1 MTSPADPKFP
11 GPAIAL
17 SAYRAI
23 HSQLVDYLEVTH
35 PETRA
40 YVIKQMRGRRTFD
53 EMWLAI
59 CAKRIRVDV
68 FLDDDD
74 PELVALEVSVIAGD
88 GQPFLLLAVDPASVG
103 VDPQALMWEQ
113 RIRLDQELAAI
124 TREAM

>member
-1 MTSPADPKFP
+1 MISPADPKFP

-68 FLDDDD
+68 FLDPDDSGV
-74 PELVALEVSVIAGD
+74 VALEVSVIAGD
-88 GQPFLLLAVDPASVG
+88 GQPFLLLVVEPASIG
-103 VDPQALMWEQ
+103 VLDEALIWEQ
-113 RIRLDQELAAI
+113 RIRLDQEVAAI
-124 TREAM
+124 TGGTP